1 MSRKHAAHSPPKTDH
16 APSRVYDREF
26 RASESYKA
34 TLPDMQNQ
42 DASRIQ
48 GSNVPIIQV
57 GISNFR
63 LPLTFLTREGKK
75 ISLETS
81 VTGTVTL
88 AADHKGINMSR
99 IMRVFY
105 EYQDRVFTPEVLD
118 EVLHAY
124 KKELGSSRARL
135 RLEFNYP
142 LMKNSLRSNLRG
154 WQYYRCCYEGRID
167 DLDRVRRYIHFDFVY
182 SSACPCSGELSEHAR
197 ETRQVFGIPHSQR
210 SKARVVVEIADGAH
224 LAIEDVR
231 EHCLNA
237 LQTETQVMVKR
248 EDEQAFAELNGAY
261 MKFVED
267 AARLIHEA
275 LDSDPRIR
283 DFQAACAHLESLHSH
298 DAVAVINKGL
308 PGGLSAEFEEFK
320 NLIC

>member
-1 MSRKHAAHSPPKTDH
+1 MSRTTHAHPSAPVGP
-16 APSRVYDREF
+16 APSREYDTAF
-26 RASESYKA
+26 RASEAYKA
-34 TLPDMQNQ
+34 TLPDMQNT
-42 DASRIQ
+42 DATQIQ

-63 LPLTFLTREGKK
+63 LPLTFLAQGGKK
-75 ISLETS
+75 LSLETS

-88 AADHKGINMSR
+88 SADHKGINMSR

-105 EYQDRVFTPEVLD
+105 EFQDRVFTPEVLD

-124 KKELGSSRARL
+124 KRELGSSRARL

-142 LMKNSLRSNLRG
+142 IMKDSLRSNLRG

-197 ETRQVFGIPHSQR
+197 ESRNVFGIPHSQR
-210 SKARVVVEIADGAH
+210 SKARVVVEIADHAH

-231 EHCLNA
+231 DHCLNA
-237 LQTETQVMVKR
+237 LKTETQVMVKR

-275 LDSDPRIR
+275 LGSDSRIR

-308 PGGLSAEFEEFK
+308 PGGLSADFEDFK